1 MSRRVRLMRGR
12 RVSRGVRR
20 PARWLLYGGRPAGR
34 FVIRRR
40 YDVRLHHADRVP
52 RRGPVI
58 LAANHVG
65 VADGPMVAIFCAA
78 TRPTPS
84 RRSRCSAASWAGS

>member
-1 MSRRVRLMRGR
+1 MTSKVRLMRGR

-34 FVIRRR
+34 LVIRRR

-52 RRGPVI
+52 RHPR
-58 LAANHVG
+58 
-65 VADGPMVAIFCAA
+65 VARAWMYPA
-78 TRPTPS
+78 
-84 RRSRCSAASWAGS
+84 